1 MLPSFCNDE
10 IVRLR
15 PGTKVER
22 GSTIFDWS
30 NPDRLLIEG
39 CSVQPTATTLS
50 QDGRVLGTSESM
62 TAYLP
67 EDSDVIAGDRI
78 EYDGEVYTIIGE
90 PKIWKGP
97 LNMSNM
103 QLNLT
108 KWEG

>member
-30 NPDRLLIEG
+30 NPSRLLIDG

-78 EYDGEVYTIIGE
+78 EYDGTVYTIIGK

>member
-1 MLPSFCNDE
+1 MLPSFCTEDV
-10 IVRLR
+10 IRIR
-15 PGTKVER
+15 PGTKEER
-22 GSTIFDWS
+22 GSIIPDWS

-78 EYDGEVYTIIGE
+78 EYDGKVYTIIGE

>member
-22 GSTIFDWS
+22 GSTIFDWN

-78 EYDGEVYTIIGE
+78 EYDGKVYTIIGE

>member
-10 IVRLR
+10 VIRLR

-22 GSTIFDWS
+22 GSTIQDWS
-30 NPDRLLIEG
+30 NPDRLVIEG
-39 CSVQPTATTLS
+39 CSVQPAATTLS
-50 QDGRVLGTSESM
+50 QDGRVLGISESM

-67 EDSDVIAGDRI
+67 DDSDVKAGDRI
-78 EYDGEVYTIIGE
+78 EYDGNVYTITGE

>member
-1 MLPSFCNDE
+1 MLPSFCTDE
-10 IVRLR
+10 VIRIR
-15 PGTKVER
+15 PGTKTER
-22 GSTIFDWS
+22 GSTIFDW
-30 NPDRLLIEG
+30 NNTDRLVIEG
-39 CSVQPTATTLS
+39 CSVQPAATTLS
-50 QDGRVLGTSESM
+50 QDGRVLGISESM

-67 EDSDVIAGDRI
+67 DDSDVKAGDRI
-78 EYDGEVYTIIGE
+78 EYDGNVYTITGE

>member
-1 MLPSFCNDE
+1 MLPSFCTDE
-10 IVRLR
+10 VIRIR
-15 PGTKVER
+15 PGTKTER

-30 NPDRLLIEG
+30 NPDRLVIEG
-39 CSVQPTATTLS
+39 CSVQPAATTLS
-50 QDGRVLGTSESM
+50 QDGRVLGISESM

-67 EDSDVIAGDRI
+67 DDSDVKAGDRI
-78 EYDGEVYTIIGE
+78 EYDGNVYTITGE

>member
-1 MLPSFCNDE
+1 MLHSFCNDE

-15 PGTKVER
+15 PGTKIER

-30 NPDRLLIEG
+30 NPSRLLIDG

-78 EYDGEVYTIIGE
+78 EYDGKVYTIIGE

>member
-15 PGTKVER
+15 PGTKEER

-78 EYDGEVYTIIGE
+78 EYDGKVYTIIGE

>member
-30 NPDRLLIEG
+30 NPNRLLIEG